1 MTTIALYSN
10 KGGVGKTAAT
20 VNLAYLAAQAGLTTL
35 VCDLDP
41 QASSTFY
48 FRVKPTLKKKARGLE
63 KSNAALDASI
73 KGSDYRNLDLLPADF
88 THRRLDIQFS
98 KHERSQSLLRET
110 LAPLQGEYDLLLLDC
125 PPTINLLAENIFQA
139 SDYLLTPLVPTTLSL
154 RTYDQ
159 LRVFLAKTDGDP
171 QRLYL
176 FFSMVDRR
184 KKLHRETVEEV
195 RETYDAV
202 LPTVIPYSSI
212 VEQMGLYRE
221 PTLVYAPKSPAALAY
236 QSLWR
241 DVETHMLGRST

>member
-63 KSNAALDASI
+63 KNSAALDASI

-88 THRRLDIQFS
+88 THRQLDIQFS
-98 KHERSQSLLRET
+98 KHQQSGSMLRET
-110 LAPLQGEYDLLLLDC
+110 LAPLQEEYDLLLLDC
-125 PPTINLLAENIFQA
+125 PPTINLLAENIFRA

-159 LRVFLAKTDGDP
+159 LRTFLAKTDEDP

-195 RETYDAV
+195 QATYDAV
-202 LPTVIPYSSI
+202 LPTMIPYSST

-221 PTLVYAPKSPAALAY
+221 PTLVFAPKSPATLAY
-236 QSLWR
+236 QSLWH
-241 DVETHMLGRST
+241 DVETHMLGRSV